1 MPAIEHNILQRTARH
16 ADPAHSTRIRVRLLQ
31 CAILIFFAVVC
42 LRLVQ
47 IQVVEGPRFRDLA
60 QKQYQSKV
68 ILPAERGTFFDHNG
82 NTIATNSVFVSF
94 AADPKVAV
102 EDARTIATTFSKFFG
117 KPRKYYLEKMQ
128 SDSRFV
134 WLERQVDAGTAR
146 RITAMKLEGL
156 IAREEPKRLYYHDQ
170 IAGQLLGCTDIDN
183 NGIAGLELQFDQD
196 LRGVDGYVIF
206 QRDGL
211 GKARPTVDY
220 PRVDPVNGNGIVL
233 TIDMEL
239 QALAEKELKRGVEQ
253 NKADRGIVV
262 MMQPK
267 TGEILALAQYPNIDP
282 NNFGKYE
289 LADQRLR
296 AATDIFEP
304 GSVFKVVTASAA
316 LEYNLVKPDR
326 KFFAENGSYVVPVA
340 SGKSRTITDTHKEGW
355 ITFQQAMEVSSN
367 IVMAKVSDIIGSEHL
382 YKTARDYGF
391 GIATNVEFP
400 GEAKGVLKK
409 PVEWSG
415 TTLNTIAYGYEVGV
429 TPLQLA
435 TAYAAVA
442 NGGILMKPY
451 LFAREVDD
459 KGQIIRTSQPQ
470 VIRRVISEQTAG
482 TLTDFFSGVVERG
495 TGKTAALTVMKVAGK
510 TGTSR
515 KLIDGRYEQGSY
527 TASFVGFVPADDPRL
542 VCLVMLD
549 NPRSGNYTGGTVSAP
564 VFRAIVERAVST
576 SDLFAPAP
584 QPHTVLAKNEA
595 ASEKQDDED
604 GTTASIVTVNQTE
617 LKFKA
622 GVVPDVRGYSLR
634 RAVGV
639 LATGKLEPVVNGS
652 GIVVQQSP
660 EAGRSAKPGTK
671 VFLTCQ
677 PRTASAN

>member
-1 MPAIEHNILQRTARH
+1 MPGIEQNILQPADRPADSARS
-16 ADPAHSTRIRVRLLQ
+16 ARIRARLLQ
-31 CAILIFFAVVC
+31 AGILMLFALVC

-47 IQVVEGPRFRDLA
+47 IQVVEGPRFREIA
-60 QKQYQSKV
+60 RKQYQSKV
-68 ILPAERGTFFDHNG
+68 ILPAARGTFFDRNG

-94 AADPKVAV
+94 AADPKVGA
-102 EDARTIATTFSKFFG
+102 EDARAIATTFSKYFG
-117 KPRKYYLEKMQ
+117 KPKNYYLEKMQ

-134 WLERQVDAGTAR
+134 WLERQVNARTAR
-146 RITAMKLEGL
+146 QITAAKLEGL
-156 IAREEPKRLYYHDQ
+156 IARDEPKRLYYHDQ
-170 IAGQLLGCTDIDN
+170 VAGQLLGCTDVDN
-183 NGIAGLELQFDQD
+183 IGIAGLELEFDQD

-211 GKARPTVDY
+211 GRARPTVDY
-220 PRVDPVNGNGIVL
+220 PRVDPVDGNGIIL
-233 TIDMEL
+233 TIDMGL
-239 QALAEKELKRGVEQ
+239 QAIAEKELKRGVEQ

-262 MMQPK
+262 MLMPK

-289 LADQRLR
+289 LEDQRLR

-304 GSVFKVVTASAA
+304 GSVFKVVTSSAA
-316 LEYNLVKPDR
+316 LEYNLVGPDR
-326 KFFAENGSYVVPVA
+326 KFFGENGTYIVPVA
-340 SGKSRTITDTHKEGW
+340 SGKTRTITDTHKEGW

-367 IVMAKVSDIIGSEHL
+367 IVMAKVSDIIGSEKL
-382 YKTARDYGF
+382 YKMARDYGF

-415 TTLNTIAYGYEVGV
+415 TTLNTIAFGYEVGV
-429 TPLQLA
+429 TPLQIA
-435 TAYAAVA
+435 AAYSAVA
-442 NGGILMKPY
+442 DGGILMKPY

-459 KGQIIRTSQPQ
+459 KGQIIRASQPQ
-470 VIRRVISEQTAG
+470 VIRRVVSEQTAR

-495 TGKTAALTVMKVAGK
+495 TGKPAALPLMKVAGK

-515 KLIDGRYEQGSY
+515 KLIEGRYEQGNY
-527 TASFVGFVPADDPRL
+527 TASFVGFVPADDPKL

-564 VFRAIVERAVST
+564 VFRAIVERAVSS
-576 SDLFAPAP
+576 SDLFAPVTQAHP
-584 QPHTVLAKNEA
+584 IIAKNDADVDKPDEGGEA
-595 ASEKQDDED
+595 TPPVVSLDQ
-604 GTTASIVTVNQTE
+604 TVP
-617 LKFKA
+617 KAKA
-622 GVVPDVRGYSLR
+622 GIVPDVRGYSLR

-639 LATGKLEPVVNGS
+639 LATGKLEPVVNGT

-660 EAGRSAKPGTK
+660 EAGRIAKPGTK

-677 PRTASAN
+677 PRSFSAN